1 MTANITANFN
11 RQTLRVLTLACL
23 TILITACKVVGPNY
37 ERPSMDVPATY
48 KEATALKNAKT
59 PTKAIGENW
68 WALYDDS
75 ELDKLI
81 AQVEIQNY
89 SLQAVDA
96 RVRQA
101 QALTDAANAANGP
114 TIVAGGKNDLGIVAN
129 WEIDLWGRIRRNI
142 ESSGAAAQASVADRA
157 ALKLS
162 LQAQLAQNY
171 FLLRVQDAEIRLL
184 QDTAV
189 SYEQSLKITRNQY
202 AVGVADRGSVM
213 QAQTQLSVAQAQAHN
228 ARVARAQLEHAIAV
242 LIGKAPAD
250 FTFVVTPVSA
260 QVPDVPP
267 ALPAELLQRRPDIA
281 AAERRMAAASAQIGV
296 AEAAAYPTLGL
307 FAGVTIRKGIVG
319 GAQMAAPLYPKETP
333 KAVRSKAVAAYEE
346 TVADYRQ
353 TVLNGFRE
361 VEDSLATQKILEE
374 AASAQDEAVKAGRQ
388 AIVIAKNQYG
398 VGITSYQ
405 ALIIMQAAALDN
417 ERAALTILSRRLVA
431 SVALIKALGGGW
443 DDKALTAMQ
452 AKVIP
457 APY

>member
-23 TILITACKVVGPNY
+23 AILITACKVVGPNY

-114 TIVAGGKNDLGIVAN
+114 TIVAGGRNDLGMVAN

-250 FTFVVTPVSA
+250 FTFVVAPISA
-260 QVPDVPP
+260 QVPEVPP

-296 AEAAAYPTLGL
+296 AEAAAYPSLSL
-307 FAGVTIRKGIVG
+307 FAGVSIRKGLLG
-319 GAQMAAPLYPKETP
+319 GAEVVAPLYPKQTP
-333 KAVRSKAVAAYEE
+333 KAARTKAAAAYEE
-346 TVADYRQ
+346 AIADYRQ
-353 TVLNGFRE
+353 AVLNGFRE
-361 VEDSLATQKILEE
+361 VEDNLVALQILDE
-374 AASAQDEAVKAGRQ
+374 AANAQAEAVKAGRE
-388 AIVIAKNQYG
+388 AVVITNNQYRVG
-398 VGITSYQ
+398 VANAQS
-405 ALIIMQAAALDN
+405 LIVVQAAALVN
-417 ERAALTILSRRLVA
+417 ERSALGILSRRLVA
-431 SVALIKALGGGW
+431 SVTLIKALGGGW
-443 DDKALTAMQ
+443 ESAALHLQ
-452 AKVIP
+452 
-457 APY
+457 